1 MRRRTPLVT
10 VFVSAFVLVTVMAAS
25 GVTATAQSNGAD
37 TTTTTGVSA
46 TGAPATSAPAT
57 GAAGTGG
64 VTATSITVAG
74 LGYSSLYS
82 GADIGAKARFQ
93 RANDAG
99 GVNGRTIDYL
109 GLTDDGGDPNLGIQ
123 GATKLVQQDHV
134 FAVVPTITPDL
145 GAAKYL
151 VQQKVPYFGWALS
164 SNFCGNE
171 YGFGFTGCLI
181 PKDVASNAWGTLVT
195 KVFGRSGRTAAIV
208 TENTPSGQ
216 YQLASLTAGAKSAK
230 LDVVYGESALAVPAT
245 ADFAAVAK
253 AILTSNAGK
262 APESIFVVGNIS
274 NVLGLQQ
281 ALRAAGFVFGVLTN
295 QLEYGPNLVAPSV
308 GSFVMVQTAPTESAA
323 TNPAVAQMIAD
334 VQKVAPGQPITQAVT
349 AGYWSA
355 DLFLAAVQKAGKNL
369 TPQSLLKAANRKF
382 TYQVA
387 NTVGPTTFPAAHS
400 KPTPCGALVTSNG
413 TAYSVKVPYTC
424 GAVVP
429 VK

>member
-1 MRRRTPLVT
+1 MRRRAPLVLA
-10 VFVSAFVLVTVMAAS
+10 FVLAFVLVTVLAAS
-25 GVTATAQSNGAD
+25 VVTATAQSNGAD
-37 TTTTTGVSA
+37 TTTTTG
-46 TGAPATSAPAT
+46 APTTSAPAS
-57 GAAGTGG
+57 GAAGTHG
-64 VTATSITVAG
+64 VTATSITVGG
-74 LGYSSLYS
+74 LGYSSLYG

-151 VQQKVPYFGWALS
+151 AQQKVPYFGWALS

-195 KVFGRSGRTAAIV
+195 KVFGRPGRTAAIV

-230 LDVVYGESALAVPAT
+230 LDVVYGKSALTVPAT
-245 ADFAAVAK
+245 ADLGAVAK
-253 AILTSNAGK
+253 AVLTSNGGK

-281 ALRAAGFVFGVLTN
+281 ALRAAGFGFGVLTN

-334 VQKVAPGQPITQAVT
+334 VQRVAPGTPITQAVT

-355 DLFLAAVQKAGKNL
+355 DLFLAAVEKAGKNL
-369 TPQSLLKAANRKF
+369 TPQSLLKAANTKF
-382 TYQVA
+382 TYKVA
-387 NTVGPTTFPAAHS
+387 NTVGPTIFPAAHS